1 MWEVTE
7 RQVVAGF
14 QMDDGG
20 ARFTRFVN
28 ALIRAEMYLSRAPQS
43 EFALVNRAT
52 VGDGGVD
59 GEVKRAISDDRT
71 GWLRE
76 YPTLWQFTARD
87 GVDPTLNKLMN
98 DLDKEYAVQLL
109 AKGYAVRACIRGPL
123 QPQDLDRWERELTN
137 RARQHNASVPPVYVL
152 TASRLAQWA
161 NMFPG
166 VASEHLGVTLPL
178 GIMCLH
184 AWGRNAT
191 ADTHTYVE
199 VPRWATVKDSIG
211 RHVDFG
217 VQPEETVLDV
227 VGESGVGKT
236 RLTYET
242 LKDLEGA
249 AGLVVYASE
258 GDVALNV
265 ASFLA
270 NNEHLS
276 ALLVVDECDARVS
289 LKLADK
295 LRGSTSRVRAVA
307 IIGPESQRVRTRS
320 DSSVEQMPTE
330 ILEQVLEKNFPVVG
344 PADRRAIASQTQGF
358 VRLASYMCHL
368 AAASRGVSLDA
379 ALDHLDELV
388 PRYVGSG
395 SPLDALL
402 TLALVKKVGFKD
414 DMKREL
420 ESLCGLVGSL
430 KPDEVSNAGKQLRDS
445 CGFVGVS
452 GRYMYV
458 MPPIVARWAF
468 ERAWRKWA
476 EDDASG
482 FLNKVPPELLQV
494 FLDQVSDAGH
504 PEARKRAASFFEG
517 WASALRPTDLTK
529 TAVTDLLEAL
539 TETQPE
545 TYLPRLRKIL
555 ESATDVELASIQ
567 AEGQSGRWGPRLH
580 LVWLARH
587 LAAFSGSFDDAE
599 AILLRMAT
607 SESEGNWRHN
617 AAGNWVNLFRMR
629 LSGTEKPYAHRL
641 ALLRQ
646 RLFADNNRESGLAL
660 RALQEAIENALANF
674 ITGDSLP
681 DFVGGKRTPKEW
693 RADSHEEGVRLMH
706 ELLGLLR
713 EVATSTRPDIADP
726 AADTLV
732 GMTETLLDEHEL
744 EFLKNDGVRSVLTT
758 ARLPRVLQAIE
769 VFLVRQERYVGSER
783 RLPEAYLSD
792 VRAWKAH
799 LTPDD
804 LHSRVVATTGRD
816 AYFYTRAF
824 RTTTEPTELVELAKE
839 LYSNPGAMSSELA
852 WLLSPDA
859 KSAEALGVEIGR
871 LDTDASMLAFLYAE
885 SAKAGSVL
893 LARGYTAGLLGSSQ
907 SAAPKVNEAID
918 SLEDHAPELA
928 FECAT
933 AGGTATRVLERALS
947 QVKLGRLKAD
957 RLAGFLW
964 FVGDRRP
971 TASEF
976 AGILG
981 AIAPAVCDM
990 SRGLLSWAVTLVAYR
1005 LNDDGKG
1012 ETEPILSHQ
1021 EAREATW
1028 TFLEAVIGKGDLWG
1042 ESSHWF
1048 PEILEELLK
1057 SDPERATSLA
1067 TKGLMSEGI
1076 RLGQA
1081 CERVLAQL
1089 ARSHPTIVIKYLGPF
1104 MLDPKTAWRFH
1115 VDQHHGIFWAMDEDV
1130 LKQWLVENG
1139 LPAARAL
1146 ARHLPRP
1153 TLDKDHNPVVPSL
1166 TEYVL
1171 SKFEE
1176 DDGVAAAFAAGVHG
1190 MQVMVGDISA
1200 HMRSRADFARPFLG
1214 HPLRRIREWA
1224 EGEVKGCEEDARR
1237 FKQMEEE
1244 RWL

>member
-59 GEVKRAISDDRT
+59 GEVKRAIPDDRT

-87 GVDPTLNKLMN
+87 GIGPTLNKLMN
-98 DLDKEYAVQLL
+98 DLDKEYAVKLL
-109 AKGYAVRACIRGPL
+109 AKGYAVRACIKGPL

-137 RARQHNASVPPVYVL
+137 RARQHNASAPPAYVL

-295 LRGSTSRVRAVA
+295 LRGSTNRVRAVA
-307 IIGPESQRVRTRS
+307 ISGPESQRVRTRS
-320 DSSVEQMPTE
+320 DSSVEQMPTD
-330 ILEQVLEKNFPVVG
+330 ILEKVLEKNFPVVLR
-344 PADRRAIASQTQGF
+344 ADRSAIASQTQGF
-358 VRLASYMCHL
+358 VRLASYMCRL
-368 AAASRGVSLDA
+368 AAAGRGVSLDA

-388 PRYVGSG
+388 PQYVGSG
-395 SPLDALL
+395 NPLDALL
-402 TLALVKKVGFKD
+402 TLALVKKVGYKD

-567 AEGQSGRWGPRLH
+567 AEGQSGHWGPRLH

-660 RALQEAIENALANF
+660 RALKEAIENALANF

-693 RADSHEEGVRLMH
+693 RADSHGEGVRLMH
-706 ELLGLLR
+706 ELLSLLR

-726 AADTLV
+726 AADMLV

-792 VRAWKAH
+792 VRAWKAG

-816 AYFYTRAF
+816 AYFYARAF

-839 LYSNPGAMSSELA
+839 LYSNPGAISSELA

-859 KSAEALGVEIGR
+859 KSAEALGVELGK
-871 LDTDASMLAFLYAE
+871 LDAEASLLGLLCTE
-885 SAKAGSVL
+885 SAKAGAAL
-893 LARGYTAGLLGSSQ
+893 LVRGYTAGLLGAHPQ
-907 SAAPKVNEAID
+907 TALKVNETID
-918 SLEDHAPELA
+918 ALQTEAPDVA
-928 FECAT
+928 FECSV
-933 AGGTATRVLERALS
+933 AGGETTRVLERGLS

-957 RLAGFLW
+957 RLVGFLW
-964 FVGDRRP
+964 FVGNRRP
-971 TASEF
+971 TPAEF
-976 AGILG
+976 ANVLD
-981 AIAPAVCDM
+981 AITPAVGDM
-990 SRGLLSWAVTLVAYR
+990 NEGLLSWAVTLVAYR
-1005 LNDDGKG
+1005 LHDDEKG
-1012 ETEPILSHQ
+1012 ETASIL
-1021 EAREATW
+1021 ENDGARGGLW
-1028 TFLEAVIGKGDLWG
+1028 RFLESVVKKGDLRG
-1042 ESSHWF
+1042 EGSHWLGDVMGALTKF
-1048 PEILEELLK
+1048 
-1057 SDPERATSLA
+1057 DPDRAAALA
-1067 TKGLMSEGI
+1067 TRGLMSE
-1076 RLGQA
+1076 RMRFSDA
-1081 CERVLAQL
+1081 CEAVLAQL
-1089 ARSHPTIVIKYLGPF
+1089 AKEHPTIVLKHIGPF
-1104 MLDPKTAWRFH
+1104 MLDPETAWRFH
-1115 VDQHHGIFWAMDEDV
+1115 VSQYSGIFWSLGEDV
-1130 LKQWLVENG
+1130 LRKWLLENG
-1139 LPAARAL
+1139 VPAARAI

-1153 TLDKDHNPVVPSL
+1153 ELRDGNPFIPPL
-1166 TEYVL
+1166 TEFVL
-1171 SKFEE
+1171 SEFEK
-1176 DDGVAAAFAAGVHG
+1176 DDGVAAEYAAGVHG
-1190 MQVMVGDISA
+1190 MEVMVGDISA
-1200 HMRSRADFARPFLG
+1200 HLRSHADFARHFLG
-1214 HPLRRIREWA
+1214 HRLRRIREWA
-1224 EGEVKGCEEDARR
+1224 EGEVRSCEADASR